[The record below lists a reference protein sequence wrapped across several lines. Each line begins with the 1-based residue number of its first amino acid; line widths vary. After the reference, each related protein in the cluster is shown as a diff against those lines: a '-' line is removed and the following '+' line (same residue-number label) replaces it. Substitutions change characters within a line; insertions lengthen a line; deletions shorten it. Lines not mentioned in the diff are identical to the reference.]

1 MDRIIDFNELKNKAS
16 DKEIDKFEQYIYS
29 LYYSVAQGEI
39 TMAEF
44 SKKIMKYMGE
54 NNISQEKFFNIQK
67 EFMKRYGFDMEN
79 LEEEMKSYGI
89 DLNKNNLGT
98 DYEVIRKTM
107 GFQEKYKGRIGNSMV
122 ITYSIKND
130 INNLS
135 IHLENENV
143 LLKSEKSIDLQD
155 NELSEFLCSYKKVVE
170 NKQLNISICEFCKS
184 EERRVGKECR

>member
-29 LYYSVAQGEI
+29 LYYSVAQGDI

-44 SKKIMKYMGE
+44 SKKIMKYME
-54 NNISQEKFFNIQK
+54 KNNISQEKFFNIQK

-98 DYEVIRKTM
+98 DYETIRKTM

-130 INNLS
+130 INNLC

-155 NELSEFLCSYKKVVE
+155 NELSEFLCSYKKVVK
-170 NKQLNISICEFCKS
+170 NKPLNISICEFCKTYNY
-184 EERRVGKECR
+184 